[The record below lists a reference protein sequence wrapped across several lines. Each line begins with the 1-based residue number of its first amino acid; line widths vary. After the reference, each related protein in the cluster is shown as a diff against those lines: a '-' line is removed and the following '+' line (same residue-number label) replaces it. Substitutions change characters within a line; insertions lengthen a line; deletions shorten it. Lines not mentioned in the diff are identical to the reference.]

1 MWNFESATVK
11 KFFGANLKK
20 AKTNHDKELK
30 KIRDKFVETYP
41 YAKLSEFEFWINLSK
56 NGEISSKT
64 NIVYKGPGETEGT
77 RLYDLTGR
85 TWKYSWD
92 VASDVFKYK
101 YSGAL
106 HWGPSKIWDPQDSA
120 SSSKSFEIAKG
131 ELPFRPNH
139 FRIFVNGDQSFLFA
153 TEPLSIKWTNSLN
166 VKDIT
171 KVKVDKED
179 PYFASLIAAYI
190 ISQKSGICSK
200 HLRGDASVPKIVTS
214 VLRFYVYYHMSR
226 FLRTPEKMDKY
237 VTKEMT
243 NLIQKNLPVK
253 KVWTKKYHQGKET
266 ISAWL
271 RTQPNKENIRN
282 ARHYGGGNGSVGGVI
297 GIEYEEVDEVLPMD
311 ESKDWKKFFQDGSN
325 GITQTGQL
333 FLQKAAEAYVYCVLG
348 AQAQTRWRI
357 VRDGAKS
364 LQTQEVFAKLVK
376 DTVAQDDDKVLIT
389 NMRTAVKATNVVLN
403 LAILPKLILIPSDL
417 LFLKEKIHGYNNTL
431 TSATKTMRFE
441 ENEGLNFDA
450 EETEGTEGTAGSEGT
465 TSETTS
471 TTSIRDNDNTT

>member
-1 MWNFESATVK
+1 MWDFESANTK

-20 AKTNHDKELK
+20 AKANHDKELK
-30 KIRDKFVETYP
+30 KTKDKFVKDYP

-56 NGEISSKT
+56 NGDIASKT
-64 NIVYKGPGETEGT
+64 NIVYKGPGEAK
-77 RLYDLTGR
+77 LYDLTGR

-92 VASDVFKYK
+92 VTSDVFKYK

-106 HWGPSKIWDPQDSA
+106 HWGPSKIWDRTSDT
-120 SSSKSFEIAKG
+120 SKSFEIGKG

-153 TEPLSIKWTNSLN
+153 TEPLSIKWTNSSN

-179 PYFASLIAAYI
+179 PYFASLMAAFI
-190 ISQKSGICSK
+190 ISQKSGICSE
-200 HLRGDASVPKIVTS
+200 HLRSHPSVPKIVTS

-226 FLRTPEKMDKY
+226 FLRTPDKMDKY
-237 VTKEMT
+237 VIKEMT

-271 RTQPNKENIRN
+271 NKQANKNNIRS
-282 ARHYGGGNGSVGGVI
+282 ARHYGGGVGGVI
-297 GIEYEEVDEVLPMD
+297 GIEYEEVSEVLPMD
-311 ESKDWKKFFQDGSN
+311 ESNDWKKFFQDDSDGV
-325 GITQTGQL
+325 TQTGQL

-357 VRDGAKS
+357 VGDGAKS

-417 LFLKEKIHGYNNTL
+417 LFLKEKIPGYNNTL
-431 TSATKTMRFE
+431 TLATKTMKFG
-441 ENEGLNFDA
+441 ENEGLNFEA
-450 EETEGTEGTAGSEGT
+450 RSATPSERTEALSYAILLEEVLGEKK
-465 TSETTS
+465 
-471 TTSIRDNDNTT
+471 